1 MQGEQVV
8 RPSAA
13 PPVTGADSGA
23 RVAANGEHESGPE
36 AVTIQPTAPK
46 KRIVLLDVLRGFAL
60 AGVLITNMAY
70 TAGTRVVPTFEFPA
84 TDLFDPWVKLILNTW
99 FFGRPRALFS
109 FLFGLGFAMQ
119 IMRAQEKGAPFILRF
134 IRRMTWLLIFGLINM
149 VFLWFGDILHIY
161 AVMGIVLLAF
171 RHSKDITLVTIG
183 IILTVIPLARIQVP
197 LFGPRASEVAE
208 TRQARL
214 EIFSQGSYV
223 EVVREHLRMSVDRHA
238 PQEWSARIA
247 IEAFGYFLIG
257 YFVGRRKVFAN
268 LSRYRKTFGKLLLA
282 GLAVGL
288 ASDVVYVM
296 GRYLGFHWSPAQA
309 WVALPLI
316 RAGGLAKACFYLS
329 AIALLF
335 RLSWWRKK
343 LEIFA
348 PLGRM
353 ALTNYLMQSVMI
365 TFVLYGFGLGLGLIG
380 LLSPLFQVLASI
392 ALVGLQI
399 ILSKWWL
406 ARFRFGPVEWLWRS
420 LTYQK
425 WQPLRL

>member
-1 MQGEQVV
+1 MTGTENDARNAPRGEDQ
-8 RPSAA
+8 AA
-13 PPVTGADSGA
+13 AL
-23 RVAANGEHESGPE
+23 
-36 AVTIQPTAPK
+36 QPTAIK

-70 TAGTRVVPTFEFPA
+70 TAGTRVMPTFEFPA
-84 TDLFDPWVKLILNTW
+84 MDLFDPWIKLMLNTW

-119 IMRAQEKGAPFILRF
+119 ILRAQDKGAPFVLRF
-134 IRRMTWLLIFGLINM
+134 TRRMTWLMIFGLFNM

-161 AVMGIVLLAF
+161 ALMGIVLLAF
-171 RHSKDITLVTIG
+171 RGCKDKTLIAIG
-183 IILTVIPLARIQVP
+183 IILTVMPLARIQVP

-214 EIFSQGSYV
+214 EIFSEGSYSD
-223 EVVREHLRMSVDRHA
+223 VVREHLRMSVDRHT

-247 IEAFGYFLIG
+247 VEAFGYFLIG
-257 YFVGRRKVFAN
+257 YFVGRRRVFAN
-268 LSRYRKTFGKLLLA
+268 VSKHRKTFGKLLIA

-296 GRYLGFHWSPAQA
+296 GRYLGFHWSPVQA
-309 WVALPLI
+309 WVAFPLI

-329 AIALLF
+329 AVTLLF
-335 RLSWWRKK
+335 QSPWWRKK

-348 PLGRM
+348 PLGRT
-353 ALTNYLMQSVMI
+353 ALTNYLLQSIMI
-365 TFVLYGFGLGLGLIG
+365 TFVLYGYGLGLGLIG
-380 LLSPLFQVLASI
+380 ILSPTLQVLASI
-392 ALVGLQI
+392 ALVGVQI
-399 ILSKWWL
+399 VLSKWWL

-420 LTYQK
+420 MTYQK